1 MIAGSRNRVERWLAA
16 VVAWFRNLG
25 EQLGHIWRRSL
36 QLRVVVSTLTLSLIV
51 ITILGVVLTSQIT
64 DRLLDAKINAAVE
77 EMSRARNTV
86 QSTLSGVHDSSTPLV
101 RLDDARRALSAG
113 SSTSAGSGGAAG
125 SYDSA
130 LAMYGDNHRELTAGP
145 IQEIPPE
152 LRHFVQSNQVSY
164 QFATITDSEGR
175 RGSALIIGSPSAE
188 IDSLEIYLV
197 FPLSSEER
205 SLSLMR
211 GTMLIGGVVLL
222 VLLAAI
228 TALVTRQVVLP
239 IRSAARIASRF
250 ADGRLKERML
260 VRGEDDMARLAMA
273 FNEMAESLS
282 NQITQ
287 LEEFGNLQRRFTS
300 DVSHEL
306 RTPLTTVR
314 MAADL
319 IHGSSDDLDPALARS
334 AELLVNELDRFEGL
348 LNDLLEISRHDAGV
362 AELQVES
369 LDVRMCA
376 RAAVSTVRHLAKET
390 GVELVVDMPEEPLV
404 AEVDPRRVE
413 RVLRN
418 LLANAIDHSEG
429 KPVLMRVRGDTD
441 ANSVAFVVRDQ
452 GVGLRPGEEKMVFN
466 RFWRSDP
473 SRVRRSGGTGLG
485 LSISVEDANLHDGKL
500 EAWGESGVGASFR
513 LTLPLVRGR
522 KLGASPLPLEP
533 PRRRGGPPA
542 EPPPP
547 EVGNLTEAAG
557 FVSAGP
563 DVSTRPMTRVADE
576 SAYRTDSFPH
586 LGTEQVAP
594 PEHPTTQPD
603 APGVRSG
610 NAETHPISPDAPVSS
625 SASGTDAPETEP
637 VSAEARPDALESGP
651 ELSRGEPSPGA
662 RQPDSSKAESDSS
675 EREPGGLDGDPVP
688 GDPRRDPPGVRPAP
702 SERGPGGLTSDPGS
716 VEQRPDSSDSRPEV
730 PDARSDAAGSRTEPA
745 GAEPGSDDDRPDGH
759 VDAAQGNGVFP
770 WGSTSPADPAQP
782 HTDAP
787 ASRRARGRD
796 AGADSGR
803 PRPPGAVGSG
813 SDGPDD
819 SVLTES
825 GDGKA

>member
-1 MIAGSRNRVERWLAA
+1 MIAGSRNRLERWLAV

-86 QSTLSGVHDSSTPLV
+86 QSTLTGVRDSSTPLV
-101 RLDDARRALSAG
+101 RLDDARRALSSGNSGGG
-113 SSTSAGSGGAAG
+113 SSGAAG
-125 SYDSA
+125 SYDTA
-130 LAMYGDNHRELTAGP
+130 LAMFSDNREVTAGP

-164 QFATITDSEGR
+164 QFATVSDPDGY
-175 RGSALIIGSPSAE
+175 RGPALIIGSPSADV
-188 IDSLEIYLV
+188 DSLEIYLI
-197 FPLSSEER
+197 FPLANEKR
-205 SLSLMR
+205 SLDLMR

-376 RAAVSTVRHLAKET
+376 RAAVSTVRHLAKESS
-390 GVELVVDMPEEPLV
+390 VELVVDMPEEPLV

-429 KPVLMRVRGDTD
+429 KPVLMRMRGDLD
-441 ANSVAFVVRDQ
+441 ANAVAIVVRDQ
-452 GVGLRPGEEKMVFN
+452 GVGLRPGEEKLVFN

-473 SRVRRSGGTGLG
+473 SRMRRSGGTGLG
-485 LSISVEDANLHDGKL
+485 LSISVEDANLHEGKL
-500 EAWGESGVGASFR
+500 EAWGEIGVGASFR

-522 KLGASPLPLEP
+522 KLGTSPLPLEP
-533 PRRRGGPPA
+533 PKKRGGSPA
-542 EPPPP
+542 EPPLP
-547 EVGNLTEAAG
+547 EVFTGENPVVPDGAIATSPFTEFPSSQLDPPPSAEPAAPEED
-557 FVSAGP
+557 SWPLP
-563 DVSTRPMTRVADE
+563 DSTPPQ
-576 SAYRTDSFPH
+576 TDSALPNADDGMGAVFP
-586 LGTEQVAP
+586 
-594 PEHPTTQPD
+594 D
-603 APGVRSG
+603 SRS
-610 NAETHPISPDAPVSS
+610 T
-625 SASGTDAPETEP
+625 
-637 VSAEARPDALESGP
+637 
-651 ELSRGEPSPGA
+651 
-662 RQPDSSKAESDSS
+662 RQPDSAQPHDDSPPPS
-675 EREPGGLDGDPVP
+675 LGSAASP
-688 GDPRRDPPGVRPAP
+688 GDTTAP
-702 SERGPGGLTSDPGS
+702 
-716 VEQRPDSSDSRPEV
+716 RPDSSSADSETPR
-730 PDARSDAAGSRTEPA
+730 
-745 GAEPGSDDDRPDGH
+745 
-759 VDAAQGNGVFP
+759 
-770 WGSTSPADPAQP
+770 
-782 HTDAP
+782 DAP
-787 ASRRARGRD
+787 ASPQPDSGQPHRD
-796 AGADSGR
+796 TTPSHTDSTSSETDSAAPREVSGSGPDSTPSNSGSSSRADSSPSQVDSASSR
-803 PRPPGAVGSG
+803 ADST
-813 SDGPDD
+813 SSPDD
-819 SVLTES
+819 SASARADSSPPHGGSAPVADNGASETPPSRRASGRKAGRDGDGKSSAATGSTGPDAPDDVLADS
-825 GDGKA
+825 GDGKP

>member
-1 MIAGSRNRVERWLAA
+1 MIAGSRNRVQRWLAV

-25 EQLGHIWRRSL
+25 EQLGHVWRRSL

-64 DRLLDAKINAAVE
+64 DRLLDFKINAAVE
-77 EMSRARNTV
+77 EMTRARTTV
-86 QSTLSGVHDSSTPLV
+86 QNSLTGVHDSGTPQG
-101 RLDDARRALSAG
+101 RLDDARRSLSNSVG
-113 SSTSAGSGGAAG
+113 GTQSGGAAG
-125 SYDSA
+125 SYESA
-130 LAMYGDNHRELTAGP
+130 LVMTGDGQAETSAGP

-152 LRHFVQSNQVSY
+152 LRTFVQQRQVSY
-164 QFATITDSEGR
+164 QFATISSADGYQGR
-175 RGSALIIGSPSAE
+175 ALIIGSPAQD
-188 IDSLEIYLV
+188 IDRLEIYLI
-197 FPLSSEER
+197 FPLSNEQR
-205 SLSLMR
+205 SLDLMR
-211 GTMLIGGVVLL
+211 GTMLIGGIVLL

-260 VRGEDDMARLAMA
+260 VRGEDDMARLAMS

-376 RAAVSTVRHLAKET
+376 RAAVSTVRHLARES

-429 KPVLMRVRGDTD
+429 KPVLMRMRGDAD
-441 ANSVAFVVRDQ
+441 ANAVAIVVRDQ
-452 GVGLRPGEEKMVFN
+452 GVGLRPGEEKLVFN

-473 SRVRRSGGTGLG
+473 SRMRRSGGTGLG
-485 LSISVEDANLHDGKL
+485 LSISVEDANLHEGKL
-500 EAWGESGVGASFR
+500 EAWGEIGVGASFR

-522 KLGASPLPLEP
+522 KLGTSPLTLEP
-533 PRRRGGPPA
+533 PKVRGTVSPEQLALDIAGSDASPA
-542 EPPPP
+542 AIESAAAVLDSAATAEELIAGIP
-547 EVGNLTEAAG
+547 ETGTGALGFDTPAAG
-557 FVSAGP
+557 F
-563 DVSTRPMTRVADE
+563 
-576 SAYRTDSFPH
+576 
-586 LGTEQVAP
+586 
-594 PEHPTTQPD
+594 
-603 APGVRSG
+603 
-610 NAETHPISPDAPVSS
+610 
-625 SASGTDAPETEP
+625 
-637 VSAEARPDALESGP
+637 EA
-651 ELSRGEPSPGA
+651 
-662 RQPDSSKAESDSS
+662 
-675 EREPGGLDGDPVP
+675 V
-688 GDPRRDPPGVRPAP
+688 
-702 SERGPGGLTSDPGS
+702 
-716 VEQRPDSSDSRPEV
+716 
-730 PDARSDAAGSRTEPA
+730 
-745 GAEPGSDDDRPDGH
+745 
-759 VDAAQGNGVFP
+759 
-770 WGSTSPADPAQP
+770 DPAFP
-782 HTDAP
+782 STTNGTGESTGEKP
-787 ASRRARGRD
+787 
-796 AGADSGR
+796 
-803 PRPPGAVGSG
+803 SG
-813 SDGPDD
+813 SDPSGGDVPASPGD
-819 SVLTES
+819 SRS
-825 GDGKA
+825 

>member
-1 MIAGSRNRVERWLAA
+1 MIAGSRNRVQRWLAV
-16 VVAWFRNLG
+16 VVAWFRNVG
-25 EQLGHIWRRSL
+25 EQLGHVWRRSL

-77 EMSRARNTV
+77 EMARARNTV
-86 QSTLSGVHDSSTPLV
+86 QNNLTGVHDSGTQQG
-101 RLDDARRALSAG
+101 RLEDARRALAG
-113 SSTSAGSGGAAG
+113 NGGTQSSGAAG

-130 LAMYGDNHRELTAGP
+130 LAMIGDSQQEITAGP
-145 IQEIPPE
+145 IQEVPPE
-152 LRHFVQSNQVSY
+152 LRHFVKERQVSY
-164 QFATITDSEGR
+164 QFATVSDPDGY
-175 RGSALIIGSPSAE
+175 RGPALIIGSPATD
-188 IDSLEIYLV
+188 IDSLEIYLI
-197 FPLSSEER
+197 FPLTNEQR

-211 GTMLIGGVVLL
+211 GTMLIGGIVLL

-260 VRGEDDMARLAMA
+260 VRGEDDMARLAMS

-376 RAAVSTVRHLAKET
+376 RAAVSTVRHLAKESS
-390 GVELVVDMPEEPLV
+390 VELVVDLPEEPLV

-429 KPVLMRVRGDTD
+429 KPVLMRMRGDLD
-441 ANSVAFVVRDQ
+441 ANAVAIVVRDQ
-452 GVGLRPGEEKMVFN
+452 GVGLRPGEEKLVFN

-473 SRVRRSGGTGLG
+473 SRMRRSGGTGLG
-485 LSISVEDANLHDGKL
+485 LSISVEDANLHEGKL
-500 EAWGESGVGASFR
+500 EAWGEIGVGASFR

-522 KLGASPLPLEP
+522 KLGPSPLSLEP
-533 PRRRGGPPA
+533 PKQRGAVVPEQLALDIGGADALAAVAATNELPALEAGPAIIEGAP
-542 EPPPP
+542 EPPLAFDPP
-547 EVGNLTEAAG
+547 TLG
-557 FVSAGP
+557 F
-563 DVSTRPMTRVADE
+563 
-576 SAYRTDSFPH
+576 
-586 LGTEQVAP
+586 
-594 PEHPTTQPD
+594 
-603 APGVRSG
+603 
-610 NAETHPISPDAPVSS
+610 I
-625 SASGTDAPETEP
+625 SGTGVFAPENNGDP
-637 VSAEARPDALESGP
+637 G
-651 ELSRGEPSPGA
+651 GE
-662 RQPDSSKAESDSS
+662 K
-675 EREPGGLDGDPVP
+675 PGGLDRGNAGELGGENHGELD
-688 GDPRRDPPGVRPAP
+688 
-702 SERGPGGLTSDPGS
+702 SESYGELGGENDGGLGGENHGGLVGESNGELAGES
-716 VEQRPDSSDSRPEV
+716 SGDSTES
-730 PDARSDAAGSRTEPA
+730 AAADES
-745 GAEPGSDDDRPDGH
+745 GH
-759 VDAAQGNGVFP
+759 A
-770 WGSTSPADPAQP
+770 T
-782 HTDAP
+782 T
-787 ASRRARGRD
+787 
-796 AGADSGR
+796 
-803 PRPPGAVGSG
+803 GSG
-813 SDGPDD
+813 DGPGPDD
-819 SVLTES
+819 ETPGESVLADTE
-825 GDGKA
+825 DGKP

>member
-1 MIAGSRNRVERWLAA
+1 M
-16 VVAWFRNLG
+16 AWFRNIG
-25 EQLGHIWRRSL
+25 EQLGHVWRRSL

-86 QSTLSGVHDSSTPLV
+86 QSTLTGVHDSSTQLA
-101 RLDDARRALSAG
+101 RLEDARRALAG
-113 SSTSAGSGGAAG
+113 GGGSQSGGAAG

-130 LAMYGDNHRELTAGP
+130 LAMTGDSQAELNAGP
-145 IQEIPPE
+145 IQEIPAE
-152 LRHFVQSNQVSY
+152 LRHFVQERQVSY
-164 QFATITDSEGR
+164 QFATVSDPDGY
-175 RGSALIIGSPSAE
+175 RGSALIIGSPAAD
-188 IDSLEIYLV
+188 IPTLEIYLI
-197 FPLSSEER
+197 FPLTNEQR

-211 GTMLIGGVVLL
+211 GTMLIGGIVLL

-260 VRGEDDMARLAMA
+260 VRGEDDMARLAMS

-376 RAAVSTVRHLAKET
+376 RAAVSTVRHLAKES

-429 KPVLMRVRGDTD
+429 KPVLMRMRGDGD
-441 ANSVAFVVRDQ
+441 ANAVAIVVRDQ
-452 GVGLRPGEEKMVFN
+452 GVGLRPGEEKLVFN

-473 SRVRRSGGTGLG
+473 SRMRRSGGTGLG
-485 LSISVEDANLHDGKL
+485 LSISVEDANLHEGKL
-500 EAWGESGVGASFR
+500 EAWGEIGVGACFR

-522 KLGASPLPLEP
+522 KLGLSPLPLEP
-533 PRRRGGPPA
+533 PKQQRPVVEQLALDVGESGGATPDSESGIVEAVLVEFPSGA
-542 EPPPP
+542 ILARSGSAAPDSEPDDALDDSALDDSALDDSALDDPTLDDPTLDDLALDDLDP
-547 EVGNLTEAAG
+547 GDADSRTRSTNGDPRQGTLDDPLLTEAA
-557 FVSAGP
+557 
-563 DVSTRPMTRVADE
+563 
-576 SAYRTDSFPH
+576 
-586 LGTEQVAP
+586 P
-594 PEHPTTQPD
+594 P
-603 APGVRSG
+603 
-610 NAETHPISPDAPVSS
+610 
-625 SASGTDAPETEP
+625 
-637 VSAEARPDALESGP
+637 
-651 ELSRGEPSPGA
+651 
-662 RQPDSSKAESDSS
+662 
-675 EREPGGLDGDPVP
+675 PGG
-688 GDPRRDPPGVRPAP
+688 
-702 SERGPGGLTSDPGS
+702 E
-716 VEQRPDSSDSRPEV
+716 
-730 PDARSDAAGSRTEPA
+730 
-745 GAEPGSDDDRPDGH
+745 
-759 VDAAQGNGVFP
+759 
-770 WGSTSPADPAQP
+770 
-782 HTDAP
+782 
-787 ASRRARGRD
+787 
-796 AGADSGR
+796 
-803 PRPPGAVGSG
+803 
-813 SDGPDD
+813 
-819 SVLTES
+819 
-825 GDGKA
+825 DGKA